1 MAARF
6 TAQDVLQFLDSCL
19 EKNPTWIFI
28 DLGHPYVYTANSRLT
43 LYADDSRWAIVS
55 EVSGY
60 NPRAARFLLTVASLG
75 NCLERLSRMGSSN
88 QFTYNGEFITLIEQ
102 GPLYEATQHFASAAT
117 PVQLQ
122 IRDHIVPVPDG
133 KGTFVPTTLSRT
145 WPKGARAE
153 DLGRYVAYE
162 YAELCR
168 ATDAEKRMHLP
179 ASLPQLM
186 QIDEWYH
193 RSWAYFHSSS
203 NPGPIGDAPSSYET
217 YRLIAAVL
225 ANRDP
230 SRYRPTLKPNSHW
243 TNWPQAGSL

>member
-1 MAARF
+1 MAAGFAAR
-6 TAQDVLQFLDSCL
+6 DVLQFLDTCL
-19 EKNPTWIFI
+19 EKNPGWVFI
-28 DLGHPYVYTANSRLT
+28 DLGHPYVYTANSRLN
-43 LYADDSRWAIVS
+43 LYADDARWAIVS

-60 NPRAARFLLTVASLG
+60 DPRAGRFLLTVTALG
-75 NCLERLSRMGSSN
+75 NCLERLSLMGSRN
-88 QFTYNGEFITLIEQ
+88 QFTYNADFITLIE
-102 GPLYEATQHFASAAT
+102 GVALTEATQHFANAVT

-122 IRDHIVPVPDG
+122 IRDHIVTVPAG
-133 KGTFVPTTLSRT
+133 KGTFVPTTKSRT

-168 ATDAEKRMHLP
+168 ATDAEKRKHLP
-179 ASLPQLM
+179 ASLAELM
-186 QIDEWYH
+186 KIDEWYH
-193 RSWAYFHSSS
+193 RSWYYMHGSSD
-203 NPGPIGDAPSSYET
+203 PGPVGDAPSSYET

-225 ANRDP
+225 ASRDP